1 MPQVRLKACSESSC
15 SRCTLC
21 HRMASHRGGFL
32 ACLPECRYPAI
43 TLLLVVLTN
52 SEMAIRRFMYYR
64 MMSLR
69 VSKHHCGLLPAC
81 PHHAA

>member
-1 MPQVRLKACSESSC
+1 MPKSRAVAAHVHGGKPPWRLP
-15 SRCTLC
+15 
-21 HRMASHRGGFL
+21 
-32 ACLPECRYPAI
+32 CLPERRYPAI

-69 VSKHHCGLLPAC
+69 VSKYHRGLLPAC
-81 PHHAA
+81 PHHAT